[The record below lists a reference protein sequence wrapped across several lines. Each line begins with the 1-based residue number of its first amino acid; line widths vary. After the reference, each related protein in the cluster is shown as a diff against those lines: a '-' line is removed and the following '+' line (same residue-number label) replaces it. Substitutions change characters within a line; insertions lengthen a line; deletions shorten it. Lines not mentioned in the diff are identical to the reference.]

1 MVVMLEEQRKMHT
14 KKACASNA
22 LVMEYDYKIGLFR
35 QVGLTSALKSVDND
49 GRLT

>member
-1 MVVMLEEQRKMHT
+1 MVVILEEQRKTIT
-14 KKACASNA
+14 KKAWATNA

-35 QVGLTSALKSVDND
+35 QVRLTSALKSVDND